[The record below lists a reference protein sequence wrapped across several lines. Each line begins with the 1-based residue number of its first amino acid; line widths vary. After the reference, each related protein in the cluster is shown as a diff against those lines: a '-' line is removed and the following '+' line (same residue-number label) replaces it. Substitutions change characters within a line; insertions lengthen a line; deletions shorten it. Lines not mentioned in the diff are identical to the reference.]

1 MAINDST
8 IGLLIKLRADESQA
22 TAAIKRFR
30 NDATSE
36 LAALARSVP
45 GGSVF
50 ASFITE
56 ANRASQS
63 PKGVGTDSAAAGA
76 AIGGIASPVALAAG
90 AIVGL
95 VTVGAAL
102 TVGTWEMVKS
112 TSEQTAKLGDLSTKA
127 GFTIET
133 FSALSSMFEK
143 SGGNAEL
150 LSTGLV
156 KFTNNLG
163 AAEAGSK
170 RMQATLGELGVKT
183 FTDSEKALSQFVAK
197 FATLQTAEDRVQ
209 AASAAFGARTGAA
222 FVTLFNDVGG
232 DMDKFKERM
241 KGLGGLI
248 TEEERRQADT
258 LDDLRTQVQQQLGAA
273 EREFAQHFYP
283 IAIEALQGVSDWLR
297 RNGKD
302 FGSWAESVVS
312 SLHTAGSEVQLLGNL
327 ITSLAAKLP
336 ALEQAKQSAA
346 AGYNAYVTAIKVGLV
361 QGGLATGLL
370 TPKDQSEVNGELA
383 QQILDKGAQFIKDQ
397 RAKAAGGTDYQPSGG
412 GGGKRKGGGGGGEDD
427 ATRDFIKGL
436 EIKQRAAERSYRET
450 TEAADRSYERR
461 MSTLAEWVKAET
473 DAAEKVKT
481 AQLATI
487 DAEIAAAEKLHKGR
501 DVKIAELNEKRAA
514 AESEYN
520 KRIRDIGD
528 HKADEQIA
536 TLRAKQ
542 EVIYKIHEE
551 SDKQA
556 VAAYRDAADRRLISA
571 ETAEKLI
578 GQVELTALDKK
589 KKRVQDDL
597 ELMNEQS
604 EAYKQLHYQLGV
616 IETERLT
623 LEEEVARRVRDA
635 HEKDLAEQREFN
647 DRLIAL
653 DNEAM
658 QRALEVGQA
667 RIDDLERRG
676 DARSTIMRR
685 QLDHDLASEAL
696 RHAQE
701 LTAIRQQQ
709 DEDAAK
715 ARTTSDFLD
724 VLKKYDQLI
733 EIENVRHADAMQR
746 TKEQDYAAKN
756 AGAISGEFRGA
767 LPTFDE
773 DGNVVKE
780 ASAAQNAIAG
790 LSGALVDAR
799 NMGREAFR
807 SFADGIGAT
816 VKNFV
821 LLGTTGPQALR
832 KITASVLAELAQQAT
847 VKAVMAFADGLI
859 HLFTNPAQSAA
870 DFAAAALYTGLA
882 AGSGLAGRAI
892 AGDSF
897 KNKPAGAG
905 AGAAAGASINGSR
918 GSASS
923 SSSDKDPIKIEENRG
938 TVRDYVRE
946 IVVHREVIEVN
957 HQHRIE
963 PPPGWTVSEVKND
976 FNRNG
981 SLRNMLRMD
990 LLGEPSG
997 G

>member
-1 MAINDST
+1 MAISDAS
-8 IGLLIKLRADESQA
+8 IGILFKLKADESQA
-22 TAAIKRFR
+22 SAAIKRFR
-30 NDATSE
+30 TDAVSE
-36 LAALARSVP
+36 LASLARSVP

-63 PKGVGTDSAAAGA
+63 AKGVGTDSAAAGA

-102 TVGTWEMVKS
+102 TVGIWEMVKS

-150 LSTGLV
+150 LSTGLI

-170 RMQATLGELGVKT
+170 RFQAIFRQVGVT
-183 FTDSEKALSQFVAK
+183 DFADSEKALSQFVAK
-197 FATLQTAEDRVQ
+197 FATLATAEDRVQ

-248 TEEERRQADT
+248 TEEERRQSDE

-283 IAIEALQGVSDWLR
+283 IASEALQGVSDWLK

-302 FGSWAESVVS
+302 FGTWAENVVGY
-312 SLHTAGSEVQLLGNL
+312 LHTAGSEVQLLGNL
-327 ITSLAAKLP
+327 ITTLAAKLP

-346 AGYNAYVTAIKVGLV
+346 EGYNQYVTAIKVGLV

-370 TPKDQSEVNGELA
+370 TPKDPNQINSDLMQG
-383 QQILDKGAQFIKDQ
+383 ILDKGDAFLKAQREKSVA
-397 RAKAAGGTDYQPSGG
+397 RADFQP
-412 GGGKRKGGGGGGEDD
+412 GGGGGGGRKKSGAGSEDD
-427 ATRDFIKGL
+427 AAKNFIRSL
-436 EIKQRAAERSYRET
+436 EIQQRAAERSYRET
-450 TEAADRSYERR
+450 TEAADRAYEHR
-461 MSTLAEWVKAET
+461 MSTLAQWVEAET
-473 DAAEKVKT
+473 DAAETVKK
-481 AQLATI
+481 AQLKTI

-501 DVKIAELNEKRAA
+501 KLKLAELKEKRAA
-514 AESEYN
+514 AEGEYN
-520 KRIRDIGD
+520 RRIRDIGD
-528 HKADEQIA
+528 HEADEQIA

-542 EVIYKIHEE
+542 EAIYKIHEE

-556 VAAYRDAADRRLISA
+556 IAAYRDAADRRLISA

-597 ELMNEQS
+597 ELMDSQS
-604 EAYKQLHYQLGV
+604 EAYKQLSYQLGV
-616 IETERLT
+616 IETERAT
-623 LEEEVARRVRDA
+623 LEEDVARRVRDA
-635 HEKDLAEQREFN
+635 HERDLQEQRDFN
-647 DRLIAL
+647 DRMAAL
-653 DNEAM
+653 DVEAM

-667 RIDDLERRG
+667 RIDDMERHH
-676 DARSTIMRR
+676 DARNEIIRR
-685 QLDHDLASEAL
+685 QLDHDIASEAL

-701 LTAIRQQQ
+701 LDAIRHQQ
-709 DEDAAK
+709 DEDAEK
-715 ARTTSDFLD
+715 ARTSSDFLD
-724 VLKKYDQLI
+724 VLKKYNQLI
-733 EIENVRHADAMQR
+733 EIENQRHADAKQR
-746 TKEQDYAAKN
+746 AQETAYAAKN
-756 AGAISGEFRGA
+756 AGEFSGEFRGA

-780 ASAAQNAIAG
+780 ASAAENAIAG
-790 LSGALVDAR
+790 LTSALADAR
-799 NMGREAFR
+799 NMGREAFN
-807 SFADGIGAT
+807 SFAAGIGAT

-821 LLGTTGPQALR
+821 LLGTTGPAALR
-832 KITASVLAELAQQAT
+832 KITASVLAEMAQQAT
-847 VKAVMAFADGLI
+847 VKAIMALADGLV

-870 DFAAAALYTGLA
+870 DFAAAALYGTLA
-882 AGSGLAGRAI
+882 AGSAIAGRAI

-897 KNKPAGAG
+897 KNQPAG

-923 SSSDKDPIKIEENRG
+923 SSTDRDPIKIEENRG
-938 TVRDYVRE
+938 TVKDYVRE

-976 FNRNG
+976 YNRNG
-981 SLRNMLRMD
+981 VLRSMLRTD
-990 LLGEPSG
+990 LLSEASAG
-997 G
+997 